1 MMVEPRR
8 GLGRGLSALLDEAKT
23 ATTSERRGELGV
35 VEAPVDLIRPNPE
48 QPRKRFNQTDLD
60 DLAESIRQ
68 RGVIQPILVRP
79 HPVSPGEY
87 QIVAGERR
95 WRAAQLAGLRQ
106 IPILSRDLSTLEV
119 MEIAL
124 IENIQRADLG
134 ALEEAR
140 AYQAMI
146 EGFNRNAE
154 DIAKVV
160 GKSRSHVANTL
171 RLLRAPAEVRAHLE
185 EGRLTAGHVRAL
197 LERDDAVALAEK
209 VVRKGLNVRQT
220 EDLARHVTRVGV
232 SARAGK
238 AKDAD
243 TRAVESDLSE
253 VLGMAVEITDS
264 NGSGRLTVRYET
276 LEQLDEL
283 CRRLLSRP
291 GRAH

>member
-1 MMVEPRR
+1 MSEPRR
-8 GLGRGLSALLDEAKT
+8 GLGRGLSALLDDAKT
-23 ATTSERRGELGV
+23 AITSERRGELGV
-35 VEAPVDLIRPNPE
+35 VELPIDVIRPNPE
-48 QPRKRFNQTDLD
+48 QPRKRFDQSELD

-79 HPVSPGEY
+79 HPTSPVAY

-106 IPILSRDLSTLEV
+106 IPALSRDLSALEV

-134 ALEEAR
+134 VLEEAL

-154 DIAKVV
+154 DVAKVV

-171 RLLRAPAEVRAHLE
+171 RLLRLPPAIREHLE
-185 EGRLTAGHVRAL
+185 EGRLTAGHARAL
-197 LERDDAVALAEK
+197 LERDDAVSLAEK

-220 EDLARHVTRVGV
+220 EALARQVGR
-232 SARAGK
+232 SGAPARAIK
-238 AKDAD
+238 HKDAD
-243 TRAVESDLSE
+243 TRALENDLSE
-253 VLGMAVEITDS
+253 VLGMAVEIADS
-264 NGSGRLTVRYET
+264 NGSGRLAVRYET